1 MNIYL
6 FTFIGLVIV
15 ATLVLFMDFARRD
28 YYDDDEQR

>member
-15 ATLVLFMDFARRD
+15 SMLVLFMDFARRD
-28 YYDDDEQR
+28 YYDDDEQN